1 MIGKCALIISLVWIG
16 LFAPEMGHADNVAIT
31 FDDLPLNGTLAPNMT
46 RVGIVR
52 EVLAILK
59 EQRIPQVYGF
69 VNAKRFEDN
78 ADGAA
83 ALTLWVTGGQ
93 RVGNHTYSHSD
104 LNMDTVEG
112 FLQDVRQN
120 EPVLELLDPAAHWK
134 WLRYPYLREGDTL
147 EKRRAVRQGIMER
160 GYRIAQVT
168 LDYEDY
174 LWNSAYARCVS
185 KGDGKSIAW
194 LFSSYLDIAA
204 QYLDADRNMAMMIF
218 GHPIDHILLLH
229 LGAFSPKILPPL
241 FSLLRDKGFT
251 FVTLE
256 QAEKDPAYESDP
268 DAGSRNGGT
277 LLEQWLDA
285 RKLQY
290 PYAPMKPYKELQAA
304 CQ

>member
-1 MIGKCALIISLVWIG
+1 MISLLWIG
-16 LFAPEMGHADNVAIT
+16 LFASEAGCTENVAIT

-46 RVGIVR
+46 RAGIVQ

-59 EQRIPQVYGF
+59 QQRIPQVYGF
-69 VNAKRFEDN
+69 VNAKRLEDN

-83 ALTLWVTGGQ
+83 ALSLWVAGGQ
-93 RVGNHTYSHSD
+93 RVGNHTYAHSD
-104 LNMDTVEG
+104 LHMETSES

-120 EPVLELLDPAAHWK
+120 EPVLELLDPAGSWK
-134 WLRYPYLREGDTL
+134 WLRYPYLREVDTV
-147 EKRRAVRQGIMER
+147 EKRRAVRQGLIER

-174 LWNSAYARCVS
+174 LWNSAYARCVT

-194 LFSSYLDIAA
+194 LSSNYLDIAS
-204 QYLDADRNMAMMIF
+204 QYLDADRKMATMIF
-218 GHPIDHILLLH
+218 GRSIDHVLLLH

-241 FSLLRDKGFT
+241 FNLLRNKGFT

-256 QAEKDPAYESDP
+256 QAERDPAYGSDP

-285 RKLQY
+285 RRLQY